1 MPKDNRDPQLLGEFL
16 LDLAKDV
23 RRRHGMHVR
32 LHHVA
37 DLERFKQATKP
48 YTKIVLSN
56 ENGKMR

>member
-23 RRRHGMHVR
+23 RRRHGVHVK

-37 DLERFKQATKP
+37 DLERFKRAEP

-56 ENGKMR
+56 ENGKMG